1 MFVCLV
7 AISFVL
13 YCVVSINVAVVVVF
27 VYDESNQRA
36 RKERKITQLNDYNSA
51 LIFMLMHAHMY
62 VCVCFSL

>member
-13 YCVVSINVAVVVVF
+13 YCVVSINVAVVVF
-27 VYDESNQRA
+27 DYDESSQRA